1 MNKIVLEVTEQSR
14 LKFFLELL
22 LQFDYIN
29 ILETSGIPEYLED
42 LALSKAIDEGKD
54 SGTAKRED
62 IFKILNGEH
71 LKATNHDSRIPEKV

>member
-29 ILETSGIPEYLED
+29 ILETSEIPEYLED
-42 LALSKAIDEGKD
+42 LALAKAIDEAKN

-62 IFKILNGEH
+62 IFKLLRGEH
-71 LKATNHDSRIPEKV
+71 IKEKSNDSRISEKV